1 MSGLSS
7 GDTSGP
13 RTAKSRVS
21 MIRETQTVE
30 LFDKNSID
38 LYTSALEVG
47 DKLGVLAAE
56 TTVLLLR
63 LAPWVLED
71 STPDWTAL
79 GSEYVDGGLLDYN
92 PTTHLGDPHGVDLI
106 SRAMYSLVSWKAYNY
121 PALGTDLFAYT
132 IFLRDIR
139 DGASALTGSEFE
151 FEMTPSI
158 RMILSLIIDRCDNDT
173 GWTTETIE
181 GEERTK
187 EFGDA
192 MESEGRVHI
201 YTEPPNAGYGSKLAE
216 VVEWYTNLSDPLAA
230 LGKAMTPQTEASQLP
245 KLTKRQFIDRLAPAV
260 GLDSKFDNLPA
271 YREILSPLA
280 FRDNFMLGRYK
291 FTLESHSE
299 YTAYNFKATR
309 DTPLFFNVENT
320 DINNIEQ
327 ISLKPSEFYAAII
340 NYITSIHTPGMEED
354 FFESSIET
362 FFGDDAVI
370 AESDPPSPKKK
381 NQFDD
386 GAIALYMGTRVQIL
400 EVIPGEGG
408 WWYRAKS
415 LQENVVVNQKN
426 WIPEDSLT
434 AEKEKTDEFWS
445 TWGASSTDD

>member
-7 GDTSGP
+7 GDRSGP

-173 GWTTETIE
+173 GWN
-181 GEERTK
+181 
-187 EFGDA
+187 GD
-192 MESEGRVHI
+192 H
-201 YTEPPNAGYGSKLAE
+201 
-216 VVEWYTNLSDPLAA
+216 
-230 LGKAMTPQTEASQLP
+230 
-245 KLTKRQFIDRLAPAV
+245 
-260 GLDSKFDNLPA
+260 
-271 YREILSPLA
+271 
-280 FRDNFMLGRYK
+280 
-291 FTLESHSE
+291 
-299 YTAYNFKATR
+299 
-309 DTPLFFNVENT
+309 
-320 DINNIEQ
+320 
-327 ISLKPSEFYAAII
+327 
-340 NYITSIHTPGMEED
+340 
-354 FFESSIET
+354 
-362 FFGDDAVI
+362 
-370 AESDPPSPKKK
+370 
-381 NQFDD
+381 
-386 GAIALYMGTRVQIL
+386 
-400 EVIPGEGG
+400 
-408 WWYRAKS
+408 
-415 LQENVVVNQKN
+415 
-426 WIPEDSLT
+426 
-434 AEKEKTDEFWS
+434 
-445 TWGASSTDD
+445 